1 MTQQR
6 LIPELQLQ
14 EPRSDELSQ
23 LMEALMQLSGP
34 GLSERRVG
42 LRRLIEGSY
51 HRRSPL
57 AAAMLVRGIGERDLE
72 LRREFVVALAEVIA
86 GAGESPE
93 RVSSWLRHNLG
104 QIRRREVY
112 SLLQVAASSP
122 GHTGLVHLVLDQCSF
137 SGATLLQILLDRK
150 ADITIRVVAAHA
162 IAELGF
168 LDAAPEVS
176 ALQHRLARRFADQEE
191 LGLTTSLESEAEL
204 LLPALE
210 SLTQSLDEASV
221 Q

>member
-86 GAGESPE
+86 GARGSPE
-93 RVSSWLRHNLG
+93 PVFSWLRHNLG

-162 IAELGF
+162 IAAIGF
-168 LDAAPEVS
+168 LDAAPAVA
-176 ALQHRLARRFADQEE
+176 ALQNRLASRLAGQEQMGFAP
-191 LGLTTSLESEAEL
+191 SLEPEAGL

-210 SLTQSLDEASV
+210 TLSQSLEEASI

>member
-1 MTQQR
+1 MPEPR
-6 LIPELQLQ
+6 LIPVSGLL
-14 EPRSDELSQ
+14 EPCSDELPDLAES
-23 LMEALMQLSGP
+23 LLKLTGP
-34 GLSERRVG
+34 NLGERRVG
-42 LRRLIEGSY
+42 LRRLIEGNY
-51 HRRSPL
+51 HRRSAL
-57 AAAMLVRGIGERDLE
+57 AAALLVRGIGERDLE

-86 GAGESPE
+86 GAAESPE

-137 SGATLLQILLDRK
+137 SGATLLQILLDRE

-168 LDAAPEVS
+168 LDAAPEVA
-176 ALQHRLARRFADQEE
+176 ALQHRLARRLANQEE
-191 LGLTTSLESEAEL
+191 LGLTTSLQSEAEL